1 MRLHGTLRL
10 SIGQTELQV
19 LHKSQHLEQNA
30 RVNRLLLVVLQ
41 PLRDE
46 CVHETLLFL
55 VDLRFEEL
63 YQVEERLEGVSG
75 AIGCLCLAEDI
86 QDG

>member
-1 MRLHGTLRL
+1 MLG
-10 SIGQTELQV
+10 
-19 LHKSQHLEQNA
+19 KSQHLEQNA

-63 YQVEERLEGVSG
+63 DEVEERFEGVCG
-75 AIGCLCLAEDI
+75 AIGCLCLAEDV
-86 QDG
+86 QYR